1 MSKYVGLSTLEVL
14 ENAKNYNKWIADK
27 ILAHIEI
34 PAMEIGAGI
43 GNLTSYFLDKN
54 PLYATDVDT
63 ELINRLKKKF
73 KHKDIIIDRLDIAK
87 KIPNK
92 YKFFFA
98 SVFSINVL
106 EHIKDDGKA
115 LRNMNLLLKK
125 GGKVILLV
133 PAKKYA
139 FTKLDKELGHYR
151 RYEKSELINKLN
163 KAGFVVENVTFLNS
177 VGLLSWFMR
186 DKFRKGNIKFK
197 PYQIRIF
204 DFIVPFLR
212 FAESFIK
219 IPMGIS
225 LVVVATKTKKQ

>member
-27 ILAHIEI
+27 ILVHIEI

-54 PLYATDVDT
+54 PLYATDVDI
-63 ELINRLKKKF
+63 ELVSRLKKKF
-73 KHKDIIIDRLDIAK
+73 SHKDIIIDRLDITN
-87 KIPNK
+87 KIPSK
-92 YKFFFA
+92 YRFFFA

-106 EHIKDDGKA
+106 EHIKDDEKA

-125 GGKVILLV
+125 RGKVVLLV

-163 KAGFVVENVTFLNS
+163 KAGFVVESAHFLNV
-177 VGLLSWFMR
+177 VGLFSWFMR
-186 DKFRKGNIKFK
+186 DKFKKRNIEFK

-204 DFIVPFLR
+204 DFVVPLLR
-212 FAESFIK
+212 FVESLIK

-225 LVVVATKTKKQ
+225 LVVVATKTKEQ